1 MSIKRKKIEENL
13 LASKRKIAK
22 NHIDKISSI
31 ERKKKNIKKKI
42 KVEKHIQMAQVF
54 EHIDIGCFENDSI
67 ESIVDLKVYKG
78 KVVVGEVEWKKRL
91 NGTKPN
97 NSFYLYTVLYDNHP
111 KLILDLI
118 IKNKMIIQDKE
129 EDLIDIPK
137 EVRTKYQ

>member
-22 NHIDKISSI
+22 NQIDKISSI

-54 EHIDIGCFENDSI
+54 EQVDIGCFDNDSI

-78 KVVVGEVEWKKRL
+78 KVVDGEVESKKR
-91 NGTKPN
+91 TKPR
-97 NSFYLYTVLYDNHP
+97 NSFYLYTVL
-111 KLILDLI
+111 
-118 IKNKMIIQDKE
+118 
-129 EDLIDIPK
+129 
-137 EVRTKYQ
+137 